1 MRKIFA
7 LPPVGLR
14 LKLVLSYLI
23 VALGAILILAIAVS
37 LAIQNYFA
45 GAQKDQLHAQVD
57 YLAAQIGHLYRASGE
72 DWNGIPLQYIQTSDP
87 TLLIITNQNEEPL
100 LQRGP
105 ASLTISANDQS
116 TLTQALKLAL
126 QGQETDGYM
135 QGSNDSNSFTGYY
148 VAEALHYNGQED
160 GQIIGAMVAAVPER
174 YVQGSPPLQFLTNVN
189 QAILVTSGV
198 VALAVILFSLFL
210 ARRLTRPLES
220 LTIAADQMRR
230 GDYATRTNPP
240 KSGDELERLTVT
252 FNAMADTIESDVNE
266 LRRQEQLRRDLLAN
280 IAHDLATPLTA
291 IQGFS
296 EALADGVIADE
307 EARQET
313 AQLIG
318 REVQRLRRLVSDV
331 QDMSSLESGRAR
343 LELAPLDMQALVDET
358 LAVIRPECEQG
369 GITLR
374 NEIDPQTAPVLA
386 DSDRI
391 TQVLLNLLDNAR
403 RHTPAGGTITVSA
416 RAAGSML
423 NVCVSDSGTGID
435 AADLP
440 YIFERFYRVDRART
454 ASEGGSGLGLS
465 IVKAIITAH
474 GGNISAESSLEQG
487 TRIYFS
493 LPLVSSGVQ
502 MSQGKQGL

>member
-1 MRKIFA
+1 MRSIFTF
-7 LPPVGLR
+7 PPSGLR
-14 LKLVLSYLI
+14 LKLVLSYLF

-37 LAIQNYFA
+37 IAIQNYFA
-45 GAQKDQLHAQVD
+45 NAQRDQLHVQVENI
-57 YLAAQIGHLYRASGE
+57 AALIGNYYRANGE
-72 DWNGIPLQYIQTSDP
+72 DWRGVPLQYFQTSDP
-87 TLLIITNQNEEPL
+87 TLLIITDQNEEPL

-105 ASLTISANDQS
+105 ASLTISADDQS
-116 TLTQALKLAL
+116 TLTQALRLAL
-126 QGQETDGYM
+126 QGQETEGRL
-135 QGSNDSNSFTGYY
+135 QGSNDSNSFTGYFI
-148 VAEALHYNGQED
+148 AETLHYNGQEN

-174 YVQGSPPLQFLTNVN
+174 YLQGSPPLEFLANVN
-189 QAILVTSGV
+189 QAILVTSV
-198 VALAVILFSLFL
+198 IVALAVILFSLLL
-210 ARRLTRPLES
+210 ARSLTRPLES
-220 LTIAADQMRR
+220 LTVAADQMRR
-230 GDYATRTNPP
+230 GDYTTRTNPP
-240 KSGDELERLTVT
+240 KSKDELERLAVT

-296 EALADGVIADE
+296 EALADGVIVDE

-318 REVQRLRRLVSDV
+318 REVQRLRRMVSDV
-331 QDMSSLESGRAR
+331 QDMTSLDSGRAR
-343 LELAPLDMQALVDET
+343 LELAPLDLQALVDET
-358 LAVIRPECEQG
+358 LAVIGPECEQG

-403 RHTPAGGTITVSA
+403 RHTPAGGAIAVSA
-416 RAAGSML
+416 HPLGKML
-423 NVCVSDSGTGID
+423 RVCVSDSGTGID

-454 ASEGGSGLGLS
+454 ASAGGSGLGLS

-474 GGNISAESSLEQG
+474 GGTISAESSAGQG

-493 LPLVSSGVQ
+493 LPLVTSEVPSSQ
-502 MSQGKQGL
+502 STSGL

>member
-1 MRKIFA
+1 MKRIFA
-7 LPPVGLR
+7 LPPLGLR
-14 LKLVLSYLI
+14 LKLVLSYLF
-23 VALGAILILAIAVS
+23 VTLGAILILAIVVS
-37 LAIQNYFA
+37 IATQNYFA
-45 GAQKDQLHAQVD
+45 NAQRDQLHVQVEN
-57 YLAAQIGHLYRASGE
+57 LAAQIGHYYRANGE
-72 DWNGIPLQYIQTSDP
+72 DWNEVPLQYIQTSDP
-87 TLLIITNQNEEPL
+87 YLLIITDQNEEPL

-105 ASLTISANDQS
+105 ASLTVSANDQS
-116 TLTQALKLAL
+116 TLTQALRLAL
-126 QGQETDGYM
+126 QGQETDGHL
-135 QGSNDSNSFTGYY
+135 QGSNDSNSFTGYF
-148 VAEALHYNGQED
+148 VAETLHYNGQEN
-160 GQIIGAMVAAVPER
+160 GQIIGAMVAALPER
-174 YVQGSPPLQFLTNVN
+174 YLQGSPPLEFLANVN
-189 QAILVTSGV
+189 QAILVTSV
-198 VALAVILFSLFL
+198 IVALAVILFSLLL
-210 ARRLTRPLES
+210 ARSLTRPLES
-220 LTIAADQMRR
+220 LTVAADQMRR
-230 GDYATRTNPP
+230 GDYTTRTNPP
-240 KSGDELERLTVT
+240 KSRDELERLAVT

-296 EALADGVIADE
+296 EALADGVIVDE

-331 QDMSSLESGRAR
+331 RDMTSLDSGRAR
-343 LELAPLDMQALVDET
+343 LELAPLDLQALVDET
-358 LAVIRPECEQG
+358 LAVIGPECEQG

-403 RHTPAGGTITVSA
+403 RHTPEGGGITVSA
-416 RAAGSML
+416 HPLGKML
-423 NVCVSDSGTGID
+423 RVCVSDSGTGID

-454 ASEGGSGLGLS
+454 ASAGGSGLGLS

-474 GGNISAESSLEQG
+474 GGTISAESSAGQG

-493 LPLVSSGVQ
+493 LPLVTSGVPSIQ
-502 MSQGKQGL
+502 STGSL